1 MRALRLARIFS
12 HACYITLNSVQNFYM
27 EEVPLGVLYGVPPGL
42 WTPLRLN
49 INTMLLQFAGPR
61 RTAVQPA
68 IFVFMQ
74 PTEREYD
81 ENQGQSIRPFFFIFY
96 LLAIKSNNWV
106 SLGNNSRGE
115 TITL

>member
-81 ENQGQSIRPFFFIFY
+81 ENQGPFIRPFF
-96 LLAIKSNNWV
+96 LSAGNKSNNWV